1 VEAPGPAR
9 GSILGARFLAELALL
24 AGLAYA
30 GWRLGDGAAVWVF
43 AIGFPAIVA
52 VIWATFI
59 SPKARIRLPRV
70 VRMTIEIDLFT
81 VAAVL
86 LWFADA
92 PVAAIALGV
101 LGIGTSVL
109 NAITER
115 EGAI

>member
-1 VEAPGPAR
+1 METPSPGRA
-9 GSILGARFLAELALL
+9 SILGARFLAELALL

-43 AIGFPAIVA
+43 AIGFPAIAA

-59 SPKARIRLPRV
+59 SPKARIRPPKV

-92 PVAAIALGV
+92 PIAAIALGV
-101 LGIGTSVL
+101 IGITTSVL
-109 NAITER
+109 HAVTEQP
-115 EGAI
+115 GQL